1 MAGGYQ
7 SNDAYIKFLKEQ
19 KGIKNDYGYVRYLKN
34 LKEQKENKNNKD
46 KF

>member
-19 KGIKNDYGYVRYLKN
+19 KGIKNNYGYVIYLKN